1 MSAAERKKVENK
13 KSMVEK
19 EKVILGL
26 IERGTFNIKVKDV
39 LTYYENKTQTYSI
52 LKSNSVLY
60 GDEDNTNSKTFY
72 ILYNDLDKDN
82 LYYTKTDSESYN
94 YTLPKKL
101 SNKETRVFDDDYDKL
116 LDELYKSLYNN
127 HKVIMDD
134 IKKLS
139 KGGKRTAASAA
150 PAYKLNGD
158 KVHLL
163 IDKKKLHR
171 SVYVKGNGK
180 AKYCKINYEFI
191 LLSKLKNK
199 IIH

>member
-1 MSAAERKKVENK
+1 
-13 KSMVEK
+13 
-19 EKVILGL
+19 
-26 IERGTFNIKVKDV
+26 
-39 LTYYENKTQTYSI
+39 
-52 LKSNSVLY
+52 
-60 GDEDNTNSKTFY
+60 
-72 ILYNDLDKDN
+72 
-82 LYYTKTDSESYN
+82 
-94 YTLPKKL
+94 
-101 SNKETRVFDDDYDKL
+101 
-116 LDELYKSLYNN
+116 
-127 HKVIMDD
+127 MDD